1 MMLHEAG
8 HILGLNHPD
17 KIVPVTK
24 VPATATSDA
33 VMYPRGSNHHL
44 SAPCGPNPWALMVPG
59 VPDGAELDP
68 RTGVRPA
75 AMATMERGDGNRYRC
90 LQPDDLEGLAALYP
104 PNCVGAHAP
113 GITPTIVCPTFE
125 HEAEFVTGGGGDEMI
140 VLTLTASGSVSD
152 YSDTSSLQQKFAT
165 VAGVDK
171 SFVTISVAAASVIIT
186 ATITVPASMTAAAV
200 QTSLSSTLG
209 TADKASAALGITVE
223 SDSTIKTVTIEPEA
237 EVHVLPEG
245 DSDSSSMG
253 AIIGGAVGGLLALC
267 CCIGIG
273 GGVFFYMKQK
283 KPPASASTYA
293 ATELATAPQQ
303 IEVIVSQPGAPAKQA
318 AAPQSLAALLAAC
331 GLEHRAKAFED
342 EGYTLENLISSLKQ
356 GEQVAKGDLRELKLT
371 LGECRQLITKVQGS
385 M

>member
-1 MMLHEAG
+1 
-8 HILGLNHPD
+8 
-17 KIVPVTK
+17 
-24 VPATATSDA
+24 
-33 VMYPRGSNHHL
+33 MYPTGSDHHL

-90 LQPDDLEGLAALYP
+90 LQPDDLEGLNALYP

-113 GITPTIVCPTFE
+113 GVTPTIVCPTFE
-125 HEAEFVTGGGGDEMI
+125 HEAEFVNGVGGDVGSTTATI

-165 VAGVDK
+165 AAGVDK

-223 SDSTIKTVTIEPEA
+223 SDSTIKTVTVTDPPIKT
-237 EVHVLPEG
+237 VPEG

-253 AIIGGAVGGLLALC
+253 AIIGGVVGGVLALCC

-283 KPPASASTYA
+283 KPPASASTNT

-318 AAPQSLAALLAAC
+318 AAPQSLAQAAAPQSLAALLAAC
-331 GLEHRAKAFED
+331 GLEHRAQAFED
-342 EGYTLENLISSLKQ
+342 EGYTLENLLNSLKQ
-356 GEQVAKGDLRELKLT
+356 GEQVAKSDLRELKLT
-371 LGECRQLITKVQGS
+371 LGECRQLITKLQDS